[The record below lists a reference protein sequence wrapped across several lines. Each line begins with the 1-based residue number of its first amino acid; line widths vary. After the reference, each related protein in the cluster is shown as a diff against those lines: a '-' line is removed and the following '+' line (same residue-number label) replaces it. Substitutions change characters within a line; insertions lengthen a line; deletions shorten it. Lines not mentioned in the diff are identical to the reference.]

1 MAETLSMIFE
11 LKRVAFRNLARH
23 KVKTILTC
31 LAIMVS
37 VCLYIFMDG
46 WLSGMS
52 IESRRN
58 IVNYESGAAK
68 LQTKLY
74 FEKKD
79 ELPSYENFTGWE
91 VFATALDK
99 AGYNSAPRFVFSGT
113 LYSPSG
119 TAPILFNA
127 VDPLAEQ
134 RVLGYAKDQYIESG
148 RYIRRGAFE
157 MVIGALA
164 ADKLKVGIPQRP
176 LRQELEGSIAGSAQ
190 TPADR
195 DFILSL
201 YEPVKDSGGLFAP
214 VEESDVGNERMSLK
228 KKTSAVDRERYWNI
242 LAESGR
248 NDVRISTVIDIKAA
262 PQTIRKDKWE
272 VDLYPLLSAG
282 EQRLM
287 NAAYE
292 WEAFLETYVLVE
304 EDERALDA
312 VLNAMV
318 RVDFS
323 GAVSHVSQLVNAV
336 VVGVISSP
344 DPATNGNIAYLPLDV
359 LQDEAGMMLEG
370 HVTELL
376 IRAKGVKEAALPG
389 KNESATAIGAALGGL
404 PSELGVFSWDEYV
417 KDYLGY
423 EALESNSSMIFV
435 LLLFLLSFLGISNTM
450 LMAIM
455 ERTKEIGM
463 MRAQGMTDGQMIITY
478 MLEAGFLGFIGSA
491 LGIIAG
497 CLITIPM
504 VEQGMDFSAM
514 MDAMGGSLGYRVSS
528 NFRSTWN
535 VPVIIGA
542 GIVATLLSSLMAFF
556 PTRRAVKMPITESL
570 RFE

>member
-91 VFATALDK
+91 VFAAALDK

-312 VLNAMV
+312 LLNAMV